1 MWFVLGGPDEAELG
15 ATVLNA
21 IANPKSAWSL
31 IGRVGLGDLPALIA
45 RCALFVGNNSGPQH
59 IAAGLGIPTVGIHSG
74 VVDAREWGPKG
85 THAVA
90 IQRAMACGPCYL
102 TKPEDCS
109 RGVACLR
116 GLLPADVVR
125 ICHRLLATAAA
136 GQAAANRVALPGK

>member
-1 MWFVLGGPDEAELG
+1 VIVIGGPDEAELG
-15 ATVLNA
+15 VRVLNA

-59 IAAGLGIPTVGIHSG
+59 IAAGLGVPTVGIHSG

-109 RGVACLR
+109 RRVACLR
-116 GLLPADVVR
+116 GLLPADVAR
-125 ICHRLLATAAA
+125 ICRRLLGTAAA